1 MDQPMLSMQ
10 QSFFIGDLFID
21 PIGYQVKVGQ
31 NELNLTLKEFNLLFL
46 FAANRGKLVT
56 RSELLPFISSPDNNN
71 RSRGVDVMICRLRKK
86 IELDSHHPK
95 HLISVRGLGYKLK

>member
-46 FAANRGKLVT
+46 FAANRGKPVT
-56 RSELLPFISSPDNNN
+56 RSELLPFISSPNNNN